1 VVTTDN
7 KLNTR
12 GTRNW
17 HVTTLAKAWKKNSDL
32 GFVAK
37 NYSFE
42 HLKMF
47 YPVTFDAHVWR
58 KDLQRL

>member
-1 VVTTDN
+1 
-7 KLNTR
+7 LNTR
-12 GTRNW
+12 GTISS

-47 YPVTFDAHVWR
+47 YPVTFDAHVWI